1 MTGEAAMGEQAIAAL
16 GSDPKQGLVSAEA
29 ASRLAK
35 FGPNAL
41 EEKKTSQWAVLFGFF
56 WGPIPWMI
64 EAAALMAAIV
74 QDWGDFSIILAL
86 LAFNASLGFF
96 EEHQASNALAALKN
110 ALGDVAKQSNQGA
123 VGGLA

>member
-1 MTGEAAMGEQAIAAL
+1 MTGEAAMGEQAIDFSKAPVLKVLAAL

-56 WGPIPWMI
+56 WGRSP
-64 EAAALMAAIV
+64 
-74 QDWGDFSIILAL
+74 G
-86 LAFNASLGFF
+86 
-96 EEHQASNALAALKN
+96 
-110 ALGDVAKQSNQGA
+110 
-123 VGGLA
+123 